1 MIMRSGGGNRKQK
14 ALNGRPY
21 SNYSKRHKRR
31 PDKNNTH
38 SSRPSSQKNAL
49 LKQCTAFRCRNE
61 AVASFQMVHPASIN
75 SGHKTTNQKLFVGLH
90 THFYSDKFHYSF
102 RFFFCAV
109 QLPTCRSS
117 RLLSALRRQLAP
129 FTLLHIT
136 PPSRPKSNSRSQPCY
151 ELPLDHRNRII

>member
-1 MIMRSGGGNRKQK
+1 MRSGGGNRKQK

-102 RFFFCAV
+102 RFFFFVPSSSLPVAV
-109 QLPTCRSS
+109 PGCCLHYVGNLHPSPSYTSLP
-117 RLLSALRRQLAP
+117 
-129 FTLLHIT
+129 
-136 PPSRPKSNSRSQPCY
+136 
-151 ELPLDHRNRII
+151 PLDQNQTHVLSPVTSYHWITATG